1 MDFRSQ
7 SHGRRGLRPLLG
19 DAGAGGAEYRRRQ
32 RRSHHEFR
40 PPRHESQSRPQ
51 RASGRRARRV
61 GADQHRYGQLAEP
74 EVRSRTRPRHRLD
87 EGDRL
92 RGWARE
98 RGDRAGP
105 RRNRVPDALFRPGAA
120 VASLSCDRRARP
132 DRAWLR
138 RPNDRS
144 RGPVTDVT
152 PDDRALV
159 DRFLDMMAAEAGC
172 SRHTL
177 AAYRNDLERAAE
189 SLRSLGT
196 ASTDDLSTL
205 GLQWTG
211 LAPSTVARRS
221 AALRRFF
228 GFLIEDGLRKD
239 DPSEALPRPRFERP
253 LPRILDSDEVQRMF
267 EAAEDRAASGELI
280 AVRNLALIELLYGSG
295 LRASELVS
303 LARGAVRPGQPFLMV
318 RGKGSKE
325 RLVPISSRAQ
335 DAVAKWNELAPTG
348 STWLFPSGKTHLSR
362 VRLFQI
368 VRAMA
373 ADAGIAPERVSPHVL
388 RHAFAT
394 HLLSGGADLRV
405 LQSLLGHA
413 DIATTQISTHVDSAR
428 LVELVNARHPLATR
442 GR

>member
-1 MDFRSQ
+1 VS
-7 SHGRRGLRPLLG
+7 
-19 DAGAGGAEYRRRQ
+19 
-32 RRSHHEFR
+32 
-40 PPRHESQSRPQ
+40 
-51 RASGRRARRV
+51 
-61 GADQHRYGQLAEP
+61 
-74 EVRSRTRPRHRLD
+74 
-87 EGDRL
+87 
-92 RGWARE
+92 
-98 RGDRAGP
+98 
-105 RRNRVPDALFRPGAA
+105 
-120 VASLSCDRRARP
+120 
-132 DRAWLR
+132 
-138 RPNDRS
+138 
-144 RGPVTDVT
+144 

-159 DRFLDMMAAEAGC
+159 DRFLDMMAAEFGA

-189 SLRSLGT
+189 AVPMGLAA
-196 ASTDDLSTL
+196 ASAADLSTL
-205 GLQWTG
+205 GASWAE

-228 GFLIEDGLRKD
+228 GFLVDDGLRSD

-253 LPRILDSDEVQRMF
+253 LPRILDEPDVARMF
-267 EAAEDRAASGELI
+267 EAAEDRAASGELA
-280 AVRNLALIELLYGSG
+280 AVRNLALLELLYGSG

-303 LARGAVRPGQPFLMV
+303 LPRGAVRPGQPFLIL

-325 RLVPISSRAQ
+325 RLVPISSRAEA
-335 DAVAKWNELAPTG
+335 AVEKWRELAPR
-348 STWLFPSGKTHLSR
+348 STPWLFPSGKSHLSR

-373 ADAGIAPERVSPHVL
+373 ADAGISPERVSPHVL

-413 DIATTQISTHVDSAR
+413 DIATTQIYTHVDSAR